1 MRERVIFRYS
11 ACLRQQVVAEL
22 ERALGRTQAQS
33 VLNQAYLELACEEL
47 GQAVESFTK
56 KCAGRLCT
64 EPLKA
69 GS

>member
-1 MRERVIFRYS
+1 
-11 ACLRQQVVAEL
+11 VAEL